1 MAESFVVGVADSL
14 LGKFASYAYKEA
26 SRAYGVYED
35 LQRIKNTLSIVRG
48 LLLDAEE
55 KKNQQHALREWLRQ
69 IQSICYDAADVLDEF
84 ELQDK
89 KKQVLKTFGSTRMKV
104 RHFFSSSN
112 SLALRF
118 RMAHQLKE
126 IRNRLNTV
134 AADGTGFGLVRIHD
148 EPKIVVQRREL
159 THSHV
164 DASNVIGRENEKEAI
179 IQLLME
185 SNPKGLGDKS
195 LAVIPIVGIGG
206 LGKTTLAKLV
216 FNDKRID
223 EVFQMKIW
231 ACVSNDFDIRQILIK
246 IINSAFLSA
255 SPPPSVAIAN
265 QEDIK
270 HFDIEQLQIRLRH
283 KLSSQK
289 FILVLD
295 DIWNGDRA
303 KWIELLDLI
312 KVGAAESKIIVT
324 TRSNSIA
331 SMMGTVS
338 PHVLE
343 GLALDN
349 CLSLFVKW
357 AFKDGEEEKYSNLVD
372 IGKDIVKKCGG
383 VPLAV
388 KTLGSSLFS
397 KYDLNKWLFVRDHDV
412 WNLEQKKDDILPALK
427 LSYDEMPSYLR
438 QCFAYF
444 SLFPKNHPIL
454 VLKIISLWIDHGLV
468 QSNNGSEN
476 LDHIA
481 REYIHEF
488 HSRSLL
494 QDFNDFGAVSIF
506 NVHDLIHDLALYVA
520 KEEFVTVVS
529 NTRNISEQARHLS
542 IIENDSLGDVLFPK
556 SKSVRTIFFPI
567 MGVGLDNESL
577 LNIWLSRY
585 KYLRFLDLSDS
596 SFETLPNSIAELEH
610 LRVLILSNNNKIK
623 RIPHF
628 IFKLHNLQVLGLDG
642 CTELETL
649 PKGLRKMTSL
659 RYLTITTKQ
668 SVLSLTEFANMNN
681 LQVLS
686 FEDCKNMKFI
696 FNGAQKLTSI
706 ETLFLSSCGS
716 LKSLPLHIF
725 PKLQSLTIE
734 DCNMLNMSWN
744 NESPIQKLMLKYLC
758 IQNFSGLS
766 SLPEWIEG
774 ATETLQTLIIYNL
787 PNLHT
792 LPECLTTMTD
802 LRKLHI
808 IGCPQLLSLP
818 SDIHQLTSLEDLF
831 IYECPELCRKCMPQS
846 GEYWPLRRTYRRGGA
861 GMKTSTS
868 KVNISVCIK

>member
-1 MAESFVVGVADSL
+1 
-14 LGKFASYAYKEA
+14 
-26 SRAYGVYED
+26 
-35 LQRIKNTLSIVRG
+35 
-48 LLLDAEE
+48 
-55 KKNQQHALREWLRQ
+55 
-69 IQSICYDAADVLDEF
+69 
-84 ELQDK
+84 
-89 KKQVLKTFGSTRMKV
+89 
-104 RHFFSSSN
+104 
-112 SLALRF
+112 
-118 RMAHQLKE
+118 
-126 IRNRLNTV
+126 
-134 AADGTGFGLVRIHD
+134 
-148 EPKIVVQRREL
+148 
-159 THSHV
+159 
-164 DASNVIGRENEKEAI
+164 
-179 IQLLME
+179 
-185 SNPKGLGDKS
+185 
-195 LAVIPIVGIGG
+195 
-206 LGKTTLAKLV
+206 
-216 FNDKRID
+216 
-223 EVFQMKIW
+223 
-231 ACVSNDFDIRQILIK
+231 
-246 IINSAFLSA
+246 
-255 SPPPSVAIAN
+255 
-265 QEDIK
+265 
-270 HFDIEQLQIRLRH
+270 
-283 KLSSQK
+283 
-289 FILVLD
+289 
-295 DIWNGDRA
+295 
-303 KWIELLDLI
+303 
-312 KVGAAESKIIVT
+312 
-324 TRSNSIA
+324 
-331 SMMGTVS
+331 
-338 PHVLE
+338 
-343 GLALDN
+343 
-349 CLSLFVKW
+349 
-357 AFKDGEEEKYSNLVD
+357 
-372 IGKDIVKKCGG
+372 
-383 VPLAV
+383 
-388 KTLGSSLFS
+388 
-397 KYDLNKWLFVRDHDV
+397 
-412 WNLEQKKDDILPALK
+412 
-427 LSYDEMPSYLR
+427 
-438 QCFAYF
+438 
-444 SLFPKNHPIL
+444 
-454 VLKIISLWIDHGLV
+454 
-468 QSNNGSEN
+468 
-476 LDHIA
+476 
-481 REYIHEF
+481 
-488 HSRSLL
+488 
-494 QDFNDFGAVSIF
+494 
-506 NVHDLIHDLALYVA
+506 
-520 KEEFVTVVS
+520 
-529 NTRNISEQARHLS
+529 
-542 IIENDSLGDVLFPK
+542 
-556 SKSVRTIFFPI
+556 
-567 MGVGLDNESL
+567 
-577 LNIWLSRY
+577 
-585 KYLRFLDLSDS
+585 LSDS